1 MIVILDYGVGNI
13 GALTN
18 MFEYLGVDA
27 EASSD
32 PGRIAAADRLLLPG
46 VGAFDR
52 AMGELNSRGLIAPLK
67 EAVHERGAS
76 LLGICLGMQL
86 LGRSSEEGDER
97 GLGFIG
103 GDVVRIPQP
112 EGEALKVPHMG
123 WGEITVANSSDL
135 FPLEATGERFY
146 FAHSY
151 HLVCDR
157 PADVTATVHYG
168 SELTCA
174 VRSGRVHGAQ
184 FHPEKSHRFG
194 MRVLKA
200 FAET

>member
-13 GALTN
+13 DALTN

-27 EASSD
+27 AASSD
-32 PGRIAAADRLLLPG
+32 PAEIASAERLLLPG

-52 AMGELNSRGLIAPLK
+52 AMSELRARNLVAPLN
-67 EAVHERGAS
+67 EAVRQRGAS

-86 LGRSSEEGDER
+86 LARGSEEGVEP
-97 GLGFIG
+97 GLGLIEA
-103 GDVVRIPQP
+103 DVVRIPQP
-112 EGEALKVPHMG
+112 EGMALKVPHMG
-123 WGEITVANSSDL
+123 WGEITVANPSLL
-135 FPLEATGERFY
+135 FPSEATGERFY

-151 HLVCDR
+151 HMVCDR
-157 PADVTATVHYG
+157 AADVTATVRYG
-168 SELTCA
+168 SDLTCA
-174 VRSGRVHGAQ
+174 VRSGRVQGAQ